1 MATFIPEV
9 QANLPEVKLYTPPF
23 ELISNFL
30 DVKQEKYNAAAL
42 QIGGIRAQ
50 LAALPLTLEE
60 NIQRRDQFMN
70 DADAQVKKLA
80 EVDLSLPENYQA
92 ARDIFNPLLK
102 DEDIMT
108 DMTFTINQQALV
120 AANQRFKNSS
130 EEEDR
135 KRYNP
140 NNDAFV
146 ALKRQEFINSD
157 PERRKELA
165 GQRSQFV
172 NNVNIFEIAQ
182 EIAKENGLNIEWTSN
197 PTTKGGAVPQ
207 VIFKG
212 KNGEPVIGHAYNK
225 LMGILGN
232 NPYVKEY
239 YNQLGY
245 INVQSEL
252 QTLIPQM
259 GYDAAV
265 QQVAARYQMLD
276 QSPGEDAQRL
286 AEAESNKYVAA
297 SVVATAEDKISKSGV
312 IPGSKQHLQYV
323 QSVNNLAGA
332 TEEVSNIV
340 AKSYSTSIGQAQS
353 LQDLYRIAGD
363 LSFKVDLQNA
373 SIDMAMSNSSREL
386 IQNPLF
392 LTGLK
397 LRETRAKE
405 YAAYSK
411 GAGGSGTG
419 SGGGSY
425 QERRAAL
432 TGNTSVAE
440 TPEGDNKIEAVLDVL
455 GKDADELL
463 IGDQSLFAQAIEAY
477 VSAGGKFEGIGG
489 GNVATKV
496 LTDINNLVE
505 AGNKE
510 GALAR
515 MSEYMAIMKTSID
528 NGIVTG
534 PAAVKY
540 NELVQVKTELDNRYT
555 RFRESLAAIIPA
567 FVDQEAFREDGM
579 FAGNPEVAEI
589 LNYIVDENGVIR
601 DKKEYKDALQ
611 EAVNNGELSDV
622 TVQWLS
628 QGATLTATDD
638 VVNKKAA
645 EIFSA
650 GIKDGT
656 IKVNGLK
663 YDEATG
669 KTMILQRDGKWYEYS
684 GATGYDR
691 GINSPTR
698 IASQQAYKLA
708 EKYYSQNL
716 DELYN
721 EAGQRVGMK
730 VMDIYD
736 DMYFSFSRLYNQAGN
751 YSPVNAGVTQID
763 NGSYAVERLST
774 TKLITP
780 TGDIDYRRGVEG
792 MMLMAEGAVV
802 NNQAYMYSGTIR
814 DVISGRE
821 KVTPGMKQNGAI
833 IQDGE
838 VSDAYTF
845 WNAFQ
850 EDYGQEVSNEKKD
863 GSTSARGRLTTINNI
878 NIGGERF
885 TAIELTPEQDWIASN
900 VTNTDG
906 GAAGKLDSDL
916 RSVTVLIP
924 QSVAA
929 SQMNLPSTA
938 DEVLYSSV
946 LNEGYEMNIPNVA
959 DGGIRLNSKGQLEFD
974 VYYQEFNPETGKYT
988 RKPYPNNGVLQNN
1001 TLPNFVSY
1009 YDDVINMI
1017 NIVSAYNQAAV
1028 TQYNQENGGVNDP
1041 DALKN

>member
-182 EIAKENGLNIEWTSN
+182 EIAKENGLSIEWTSN

-252 QTLIPQM
+252 QTIIPQM

-363 LSFKVDLQNA
+363 LSFKIDLQNA

-405 YAAYSK
+405 YAAYNK
-411 GAGGSGTG
+411 DGGGSGTG

-455 GKDADELL
+455 GKEADELL

-515 MSEYMAIMKTSID
+515 MSDYMAIMKTSID

-555 RFRESLAAIIPA
+555 RFRESLGAIIPA

-691 GINSPTR
+691 GMNSPTR

-708 EKYYSQNL
+708 EQYYTQNP

-736 DMYFSFSRLYNQAGN
+736 DMYFSFSRLYDQAGN

-821 KVTPGMKQNGAI
+821 KITPGMKQNGAI

>member
-157 PERRKELA
+157 PQRRKELA
-165 GQRSQFV
+165 GQKSQFV

-182 EIAKENGLNIEWTSN
+182 DIAKENGLSIEWTSN
-197 PTTKGGAVPQ
+197 PTTKGGGIPQ

-323 QSVNNLAGA
+323 ESVNNLAGA

-373 SIDMAMSNSSREL
+373 AIDMAMSNSSREL

-392 LTGLK
+392 LTSLK

-405 YAAYSK
+405 YAAYNK
-411 GAGGSGTG
+411 DGGGSGG
-419 SGGGSY
+419 ASGGMSY

-432 TGNTSVAE
+432 QGGNTSVAE
-440 TPEGDNKIEAVLDVL
+440 TADGGSKIEAVIDILA
-455 GKDADELL
+455 KDADELL
-463 IGDQSLFAQAIEAY
+463 IGDQSLFAQAVEAY
-477 VSAGGKFEGIGG
+477 VAAGGKFQGVGG

-496 LTDINNLVE
+496 LTEINNLVE
-505 AGNKE
+505 AGNRE
-510 GALAR
+510 RALSR
-515 MSEYMAIMKTSID
+515 MSDYMEVMKTSID
-528 NGIVTG
+528 NGVITG

-540 NELVQVKTELDNRYT
+540 NELVQVKTELDNRYSE
-555 RFRESLAAIIPA
+555 FRESLVDIIPA
-567 FVDQEAFREDGM
+567 FIDQEAFRADGM
-579 FAGNPEVAEI
+579 FAGNPEVSEI
-589 LNYIVDENGVIR
+589 LNYLIDDNGAVR
-601 DKKEYKDALQ
+601 PKKEFREALQ
-611 EAVNNGELSDV
+611 VAVNNGELSQV
-622 TVQWLS
+622 TVDWLS
-628 QGATLTATDD
+628 QGATFISADEIIR
-638 VVNKKAA
+638 KKAA
-645 EIFSA
+645 EILSE
-650 GIKDGT
+650 GIKNGT
-656 IKVNGLK
+656 ITQNGVR
-663 YDEATG
+663 YDPV
-669 KTMILQRDGKWYEYS
+669 KDQISVLQRDGKYYPMNNS
-684 GATGYDR
+684 AFNTSTQ
-691 GINSPTR
+691 SPTR
-698 IASQQAYKLA
+698 IISQRALDDAKS
-708 EKYYSQNL
+708 YYERNPE
-716 DELYN
+716 ELR
-721 EAGQRVGMK
+721 ELTGQRVSIK
-730 VMDIYD
+730 VNDIYD
-736 DMYFSFSRLYNQAGN
+736 DMYFSFSRLYDQAGN
-751 YSPVNAGVTQID
+751 YSPLNAGVTQVD
-763 NGSYAVERLST
+763 NGSYAVERLSSSKLVSPT
-774 TKLITP
+774 ADAATKE
-780 TGDIDYRRGVEG
+780 GVE
-792 MMLMAEGAVV
+792 MLMLMAEGAAIT
-802 NNQAYMYSGTIR
+802 NNAFMFPGTIQ
-814 DVISGRE
+814 DNIVGIKTFGPQQ
-821 KVTPGMKQNGAI
+821 KAKGAI
-833 IQDGE
+833 VQDGE
-838 VSDAYTF
+838 FTPAWTF
-845 WNAFQ
+845 WNSFQ
-850 EDYGQEVSNEKKD
+850 EDYGQEVANEKKD
-863 GSTSARGRLTTINNI
+863 GSTSARGRLKTINNVD
-878 NIGGERF
+878 IGGERF

-900 VTNTDG
+900 FTNTDG
-906 GAAGKLDSDL
+906 GAAGKLDGDI
-916 RSVTVLIP
+916 RSVTVLVP
-924 QSVAA
+924 QSVAS
-929 SQMNLPSTA
+929 SQANLPNTA

-946 LNEGYEMNIPNVA
+946 LNEGYDMNIPNVA
-959 DGGIRLNSKGQLEFD
+959 DGAIRLNSKGQLEVD
-974 VYYQEFNPETGKYT
+974 VYYSEFDPETGKYT
-988 RKPYPNNGVLQNN
+988 RKPYPNNGPINN
-1001 TLPNFVSY
+1001 TLPTFVSY
-1009 YDDVINMI
+1009 YDDVVNMI
-1017 NIVSAYNQAAV
+1017 NIVSAYNQAAIAE
-1028 TQYNQENGGVNDP
+1028 YNQQNGGVNDP

>member
-120 AANQRFKNSS
+120 ATNQRFKNSS

-157 PERRKELA
+157 SQRRKELA

-265 QQVAARYQMLD
+265 QQVATRYQALD

-286 AEAESNKYVAA
+286 AEAEGNKYVAA

-323 QSVNNLAGA
+323 QSVNNLTGA

-405 YAAYSK
+405 YAAYNK
-411 GAGGSGTG
+411 DGGGSGTG

-510 GALAR
+510 GALAK
-515 MSEYMAIMKTSID
+515 MSDYMAIMKTSID
-528 NGIVTG
+528 NGVITG

-555 RFRESLAAIIPA
+555 KFRESLAAIIPA

-589 LNYIVDENGVIR
+589 LNYIVDENGVVR
-601 DKKEYKDALQ
+601 DKREYKDALQ

-638 VVNKKAA
+638 VLNKKAA

-656 IKVNGLK
+656 IKVSGLK

-684 GATGYDR
+684 GAAGYDR

-708 EKYYSQNL
+708 EQYYTQNP
-716 DELYN
+716 DQLYN

-736 DMYFSFSRLYNQAGN
+736 DMYFSFSRLYDQAGN

-780 TGDIDYRRGVEG
+780 TGDIDYRKGVEG
-792 MMLMAEGAVV
+792 MMLMAEGAAV

-821 KVTPGMKQNGAI
+821 KVTPGMKENGAI

-885 TAIELTPEQDWIASN
+885 TAIELTPEQDWVA
-900 VTNTDG
+900 TNFTNADG
-906 GAAGKLDSDL
+906 GAAGKLDNDV

-974 VYYQEFNPETGKYT
+974 VYYQEFNPETGKYI
-988 RKPYPNNGVLQNN
+988 RRPYQNNGVLQNN

>member
-157 PERRKELA
+157 PQRRKELA

-182 EIAKENGLNIEWTSN
+182 EIAKENGLSIEWTSN

-265 QQVAARYQMLD
+265 QQVAARYQSLD
-276 QSPGEDAQRL
+276 QSPGENAERL

-312 IPGSKQHLQYV
+312 IPGSKQHLEYV

-340 AKSYSTSIGQAQS
+340 AKSYGTSIGQAQS
-353 LQDLYRIAGD
+353 LQELYRIAAD
-363 LSFKVDLQNA
+363 LSFKIDLQNA

-397 LRETRAKE
+397 LREARAKE

-411 GAGGSGTG
+411 GAGTSDGA

-496 LTDINNLVE
+496 LTEINNLVE

-515 MSEYMAIMKTSID
+515 MSDYMAIMKTSID
-528 NGIVTG
+528 NGVITG

-555 RFRESLAAIIPA
+555 RFRESLSAIVPA

-589 LNYIVDENGVIR
+589 LNYIVDENGVVR

-611 EAVNNGELSDV
+611 EAVNNGELSDI

-638 VVNKKAA
+638 VINKKAA

-656 IKVNGLK
+656 IKVSGLK

-684 GATGYDR
+684 GPTGYDR
-691 GINSPTR
+691 GMNSPTR

-708 EKYYSQNL
+708 EQYYTQNP
-716 DELYN
+716 DELYDQ
-721 EAGQRVGMK
+721 AGQRVGMK

-736 DMYFSFSRLYNQAGN
+736 DMYFSFSRLYDQAGN

-802 NNQAYMYSGTIR
+802 NSQAYMYSGTIR
-814 DVISGRE
+814 DVIGGRE
-821 KVTPGMKQNGAI
+821 KVTPGMKENGAV

-885 TAIELTPEQDWIASN
+885 TAIELTPEQDWVAN
-900 VTNTDG
+900 NFTNTDG
-906 GAAGKLDSDL
+906 GAAGKLDSEI

>member
-736 DMYFSFSRLYNQAGN
+736 DMYFSFSRLYDQAGN